1 MSKVVAIMIGGAIG
15 AVVRYLVTLSST
27 RVFGSGF
34 AWGTLFVNV
43 AGCLMIGFALG
54 IAQVRGMDEHL
65 RLFFVTGF
73 LGALTTFSTYS
84 FETVQHARDGAI
96 MASAVN
102 IMANNVLGFAAT
114 YAGYFMAIRMN

>member
-1 MSKVVAIMIGGAIG
+1 MIGGAIG

-27 RVFGSGF
+27 RLFGSSF

-54 IAQVRGMDEHL
+54 VAQAKGMDEHL

-84 FETVQHARDGAI
+84 FETVQHAQNGA
-96 MASAVN
+96 MVASAVN
-102 IMANNVLGFAAT
+102 IMANNILGFIAT
-114 YAGYFMAIRMN
+114 YAGYFMAIRM